1 MFAKVHKPVNTPGV
15 INNKSSCITLAEYLQ
30 KENESEPDENKTAF
44 FNTKYDSCASTTVIN
59 NIDKNVQKLTKR
71 DDKFYML
78 SLNPSHREAQNLIK
92 NVTGKSVEN
101 FDQLNSE
108 EKQLVFEEL
117 RNYTRNSMDLYAQNF
132 NRENIKSG
140 DDLVYY
146 AKIETQRKYHHY
158 DKDVKEGKAKNGDYK
173 SGLNLHMHIIV
184 SRKDITGKIKLS
196 PLAKSKGNTW
206 ELNGKQVN
214 RGFNHLKWKNEC
226 NEMFWN
232 NYKYTEKYSSSFQI
246 RINENNINIGTR
258 SLNPIQSKIKGK
270 VKNEL
275 LQGNFGDERNIISKV
290 NTTINLVSNPKQ
302 VFANTL
308 KRKVKDILLGN
319 ENTL

>member
-30 KENESEPDENKTAF
+30 KENESEPDVNKTAF
-44 FNTKYDSCASTTVIN
+44 FNAKYDSCASTTVIN
-59 NIDKNVQKLTKR
+59 NIDNNVQKLSKR

-78 SLNPSHREAQNLIK
+78 SLNPSHREAQNLIQ

-101 FDQLNSE
+101 FDQLNPV
-108 EKQLVFEEL
+108 EKQIVFDEL
-117 RNYTRNSMDLYAQNF
+117 RNYTRNSLDLYAKNF

-158 DKDVKEGKAKNGDYK
+158 DKEVKEGNAKNGDYK
-173 SGLNLHMHIIV
+173 SGLNLHIHVIV
-184 SRKDITGKIKLS
+184 SRKDITGKIKIS
-196 PLAKSKGNTW
+196 PLAKSRGNSW
-206 ELNGKQVN
+206 DLNGKQVN

-232 NYKYTEKYSSSFQI
+232 NYKYTEKYSSTFQN
-246 RINENNINIGTR
+246 RISENDINIGTR
-258 SLNPIQSKIKGK
+258 SLNSIQNKIKSK

-275 LQGNFGDERNIISKV
+275 LQGNFSDERNIVSKV
-290 NTTINLVSNPKQ
+290 NTTISLVSNPKK
-302 VFANTL
+302 VFVGTL
-308 KRKVKDILLGN
+308 KRKVRDILFGN